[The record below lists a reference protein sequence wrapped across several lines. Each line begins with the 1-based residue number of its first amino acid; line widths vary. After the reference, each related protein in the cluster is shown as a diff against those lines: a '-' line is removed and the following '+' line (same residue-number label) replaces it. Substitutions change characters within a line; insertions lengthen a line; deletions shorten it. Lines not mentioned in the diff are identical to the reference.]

1 MKDINTTDD
10 LTLGTIFKCSWGG
23 MSDYYELIGTT
34 PKTVKLREICWET
47 CAAPEGAEPS
57 DPVHRWTHICRD
69 ENGNTIPEKDW
80 QGYDK
85 ISVKR
90 VINLKDG
97 GITFR
102 SPNYNGKAS
111 VSICTNDYTEM
122 YWG

>member
-1 MKDINTTDD
+1 MKNINTIDD
-10 LTLGTIFKCSWGG
+10 LILGTIFKCSWGG

-34 PKTVKLREICWET
+34 PKSVKLRKISWET
-47 CAAPEGAEPS
+47 CAAPEGEELS

-69 ENGNTIPEKDW
+69 KNGNTIPEKDW

-85 ISVKR
+85 TYVKR

-102 SPNYNGKAS
+102 SPNYNGKAA

>member
-34 PKTVKLREICWET
+34 PKTVKLREIRWET

-85 ISVKR
+85 IYIKR

-102 SPNYNGKAS
+102 SPNYSGQAS
-111 VSICTNDYTEM
+111 IEICTNDYTEM

>member
-1 MKDINTTDD
+1 
-10 LTLGTIFKCSWGG
+10 

-57 DPVHRWTHICRD
+57 GPVHRWTHICRD

-85 ISVKR
+85 IYRQMSQK
-90 VINLKDG
+90 NTQSLAG
-97 GITFR
+97 
-102 SPNYNGKAS
+102 YMNGFKILLS
-111 VSICTNDYTEM
+111 
-122 YWG
+122 

>member
-1 MKDINTTDD
+1 MKEINSTDD

-23 MSDYYELIGTT
+23 MCDYYELIGTT
-34 PKTVKLREICWET
+34 PKTVKLREIRWET
-47 CAAPEGAEPS
+47 CATPEGAEPS

-85 ISVKR
+85 IYIKR

-97 GITFR
+97 GITFH
-102 SPNYNGKAS
+102 SPNYSGKAS